1 MAHFYIFDR
10 QRNKIEPFLQRSLE
24 FLSEDYLLPDYVDI
38 QTYGG
43 SGGTGSSV
51 LAAADIIHLLNDMI
65 VHEAVS
71 NLIFLPGIPESWYSS
86 KRSLIVS
93 GIPTKFGRAHIELG
107 MSANQHQIETRIED
121 LPEEIE
127 IHVPDSVPLRM
138 VKSYGGSIVDR
149 AVKARSPHLRLVP
162 LSNEVVLTYHK

>member
-1 MAHFYIFDR
+1 
-10 QRNKIEPFLQRSLE
+10 
-24 FLSEDYLLPDYVDI
+24 
-38 QTYGG
+38 
-43 SGGTGSSV
+43 
-51 LAAADIIHLLNDMI
+51 
-65 VHEAVS
+65 
-71 NLIFLPGIPESWYSS
+71 
-86 KRSLIVS
+86 
-93 GIPTKFGRAHIELG
+93 
-107 MSANQHQIETRIED
+107 MSANQHQIETRIEH